1 MVISAQKL
9 TQSIMLPQQKIP
21 TAFREKSNS
30 DGTAVVDINSKTSG
44 LKSQEIHFV
53 D

>member
-9 TQSIMLPQQKIP
+9 TQSIMLPQQKIT

-30 DGTAVVDINSKTSG
+30 DGTPIVDINSKTSG
-44 LKSQEIHFV
+44 LKSQKIHFV